1 MVERPRVG
9 GTRTE
14 AEGAH
19 DVGGTMLTIQVELGN
34 RRSATLEDDRHG
46 EVEVPGRHLGDQH
59 GLVVAALAGTIGVDG
74 NGDEQVTTRAGP
86 FPAPGD
92 RTAERLGEAP
102 FAGVLQLV

>member
-9 GTRTE
+9 RTRTE

-19 DVGGTMLTIQVELGN
+19 EVGGTMLTIQVELGN

-74 NGDEQVTTRAGP
+74 NGDEQVTTRSGP

-92 RTAERLGEAP
+92 RTAERLGKAP